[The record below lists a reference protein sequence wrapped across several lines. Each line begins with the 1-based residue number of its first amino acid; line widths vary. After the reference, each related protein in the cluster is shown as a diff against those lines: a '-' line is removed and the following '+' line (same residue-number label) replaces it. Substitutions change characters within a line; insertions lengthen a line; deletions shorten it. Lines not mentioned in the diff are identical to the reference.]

1 MARRNR
7 RGKRNRS
14 AQPQQVHPNAAGL
27 DIGATEVYAAVRAE
41 RDEEPIRSFPTFT
54 RDLYA
59 LADWLSACE
68 VDTVAMESTGVYWI
82 PVHQILEAR
91 GFEVV
96 LVNARHV
103 RSVPGRKSDVSDC
116 EWLRY
121 LHSVGLLRGSFRPAD
136 EVCAVRSLL
145 RHRDGLIKTAARS
158 VQHMQKACDQMN
170 VHLHHAIS
178 DLTGHSG
185 LAIIDAILAG
195 EHDPARLAALA
206 HPRIKASRDTL
217 IKALEGDWRSEHLF
231 TLRHA
236 RQTYAHYQRLI
247 SECDQEIEARIRAFE
262 QTLPPPA
269 TSTDL
274 QSPQAPETSPEAP
287 EPTPQSFSLPAH
299 LTRLFGTDLTLIP
312 RHRVG
317 HRTGTVQRTG
327 LRSVAVPER
336 VAVRIL
342 VEPLS
347 TGQDYRGQGDQ
358 LADRAWR
365 QPRGTGAA
373 HVNPEPV
380 PQPIGARR
388 VLPPQARQRRH
399 AASDYRHR
407 PQDGTH
413 HLPSG
418 DPPRPLRRRAA
429 VASTAPGPKAPRA
442 PATQSGTRSRLRSGP
457 GHCLTMLC
465 F

>member
-59 LADWLSACE
+59 LSDWLSACE

-312 RHRVG
+312 G
-317 HRTGTVQRTG
+317 IGSAT
-327 LRSVAVPER
+327 A
-336 VAVRIL
+336 L
-342 VEPLS
+342 VLFSELGSDLS
-347 TGQDYRGQGDQ
+347 RFPS
-358 LADRAWR
+358 A
-365 QPRGTGAA
+365 
-373 HVNPEPV
+373 
-380 PQPIGARR
+380 PQFASW
-388 VLPPQARQRRH
+388 LNLCPQAKITGGRVISSQTGPGVNR
-399 AASDYRHR
+399 AAQALRMSTQSLYRSQSALGEFFR
-407 PQDGTH
+407 
-413 HLPSG
+413 
-418 DPPRPLRRRAA
+418 RRRASVGTPQA
-429 VASTAPGPKAPRA
+429 TTDTAHKMARIIYHLV
-442 PATQSGTRSRLRSGP
+442 TRHVLYDDALLLRQQHQDRKRRERRLRNQARALGFDLVP
-457 GHCLTMLC
+457 DTA
-465 F
+465 

>member
-7 RGKRNRS
+7 RGKRSGKGNRS

-27 DIGATEVYAAVRAE
+27 DVGATEVYAAVRAE
-41 RDEEPIRSFPTFT
+41 RDGEPIRSFPTFT
-54 RDLYA
+54 RDLHA

-136 EVCAVRSLL
+136 EVCALRSLL
-145 RHRDGLIKTAARS
+145 RHRDGLVKTATRS

-206 HPRIKASRDTL
+206 HPRIRASRDTL

-231 TLRHA
+231 TLGHA
-236 RQTYAHYQRLI
+236 RKTHAHYQQLI
-247 SECDQEIEARIRAFE
+247 DECDQEIEARIRTFE
-262 QTLPPPA
+262 QTHEPPAA
-269 TSTDL
+269 TSTDP
-274 QSPQAPETSPEAP
+274 QSPPSAQRPAQAPEPSPL
-287 EPTPQSFSLPAH
+287 SFNLPAH
-299 LTRLFGTDLTLIP
+299 LTRLYGTDLTLIP
-312 RHRVG
+312 GIGPTTALVLFSELGPDLSRFPNAAQFASWLNLCPQTKI
-317 HRTGTVQRTG
+317 TGGKVISSQTG
-327 LRSVAVPER
+327 PGVNR
-336 VAVRIL
+336 VAQALRM
-342 VEPLS
+342 S
-347 TGQDYRGQGDQ
+347 TQSLYRSRSALGDFF
-358 LADRAWR
+358 R
-365 QPRGTGAA
+365 
-373 HVNPEPV
+373 
-380 PQPIGARR
+380 
-388 VLPPQARQRRH
+388 
-399 AASDYRHR
+399 
-407 PQDGTH
+407 
-413 HLPSG
+413 
-418 DPPRPLRRRAA
+418 RRRASVGTPQAITDTAHKMARIIYHLVTRHVLYDDA
-429 VASTAPGPKAPRA
+429 VLFREQDQDRKR
-442 PATQSGTRSRLRSGP
+442 RERRLRNQARALGFDLVP
-457 GHCLTMLC
+457 ETA
-465 F
+465 